1 VITPTIRVRPAALS
15 ILCGLLIARAPVAA
29 QAPDGQVGTAPPGPT
44 AGQLGPT
51 MHPALPSNPSDLW
64 LVPSM
69 TDRASR
75 SSSTFEPLATGVKR
89 FEDGDYDGALQLVSR
104 PSLANTALADY
115 ASYYTGLAQLRL
127 GRSADA
133 RRTFDAII
141 DRKAPGY
148 VTIAAGLAAGEA
160 AEAAGDFPAA
170 TRIYERIADQK
181 AAVSEEVLSRLGR
194 AALAAGDRAKA
205 AQAYIRLYYEFPLTD
220 AAVVAGQQLAALQDQ
235 FTRTSYKPDMTRAQ
249 LLFGAKRF
257 DEARAAFAA
266 IQLAADGD
274 DRELVNLRVAE
285 CDFYLKRYAAARDG
299 MMPYLE
305 RASRKAEARF
315 FYLSALREL
324 GDREGYVAQT
334 AALVAEFPESSWSE
348 EALNNLGTFYILQ
361 DEDDEAATAFKELY
375 DRFPTGPR
383 AERAAWKYGWDS
395 YKKGQYAETVRVFE
409 SASIGFPRSDYR
421 PSFLY
426 WSGRAHSKLGHTTQA
441 ESRLRL
447 VFTDYANSYYGRLAE
462 RQLSRGGNAAATRE
476 DIRFASH
483 EQPPAPDVKPI
494 PTEPL
499 IRLLLANGLY
509 DDALAEL
516 RYAQRAWGT
525 SSRID
530 ATIAWVH
537 HQKGDLRR
545 AISLMRRTYP
555 QFLTAGGQEL
565 LPAEILQ
572 VIFPL
577 AYWDSIKRY
586 SAQHDLDPYV
596 VAALIAQESTFDPQI
611 KSAANAW
618 GLMQIVPT
626 TGRRLARAVGVRR
639 FSIATLT
646 NPEINIRMGTLYFS
660 DLVRQFGGTY
670 YALASYNAG
679 ENRVIKWKAERQGLD
694 EDEFIDDIPF
704 PETQNYVKRILGTA
718 EDYRR
723 LYGNGG
729 TTPAA
734 ISTLSPARA
743 SAKAKAAAARTAAKK
758 KTSAAKS
765 TKKKTPPK
773 PAPKKRRSR

>member
-1 VITPTIRVRPAALS
+1 VITTTIRLRPAALS
-15 ILCGLLIARAPVAA
+15 ILCGLLIAHAPVSA
-29 QAPDGQVGTAPPGPT
+29 QAPDGPASAAPPVPT
-44 AGQLGPT
+44 VGQLGPT
-51 MHPALPSNPSDLW
+51 LHPALPSNPSDLW
-64 LVPSM
+64 LVPST

-75 SSSTFEPLATGVKR
+75 STSTFEALAAGVKR
-89 FEDGDYDGALQLVSR
+89 FDDGDYAGALLLVSR

-141 DRKAPGY
+141 DRKPPGY

-170 TRIYERIADQK
+170 TRIYERLADQK
-181 AAVSEEVLSRLGR
+181 AAVSDEVLSRLGR

-220 AAVVAGQQLAALQDQ
+220 GAVVAGQQLATLQDQ

-257 DEARAAFAA
+257 DEARAGFAA
-266 IQLAADGD
+266 IQSTAEGD
-274 DRELVNLRVAE
+274 DREFVNLRVAE

-299 MMPYLE
+299 VRPYLD

-324 GDREGYVAQT
+324 GDREQYVAQT
-334 AALVAEFPESSWSE
+334 AALVTDFPDSSWSE
-348 EALNNLGTFYILQ
+348 EALNNLGTFYILE
-361 DEDDEAATAFKELY
+361 DEDDEAAATFRELY

-447 VFTDYANSYYGRLAE
+447 VYTDYANSYYGRLAE
-462 RQLSRGGNAAATRE
+462 RQLSRGANAAATRE

-483 EQPPAPDVKPI
+483 EQPTAPDVTPI

-525 SSRID
+525 STRID
-530 ATIAWVH
+530 ATIAWVY
-537 HQKGDLRR
+537 HQKGELRR

-596 VAALIAQESTFDPQI
+596 MAALIAQESTFDPQI

-646 NPEINIRMGTLYFS
+646 NPEINIRMGMLYFS

-723 LYGNGG
+723 LYGSGS
-729 TTPAA
+729 TPAA

-743 SAKAKAAAARTAAKK
+743 SAKAKAAAARTPAKK
-758 KTSAAKS
+758 KASAAKS

-773 PAPKKRRSR
+773 KRGSR